1 MAFNQKEYINNYL
14 KENYFKPTIRI
25 PKEKKEVINAVAL
38 KTGKSIN
45 QLFIEAFEDK
55 YKVDLSIPVNKLTG
69 DNK

>member
-1 MAFNQKEYINNYL
+1 MAFNQQEYINNYL
-14 KENYFKPTIRI
+14 KENYYTIKLRMY
-25 PKEKKEVINAVAL
+25 KEKKDVVKAVST

-55 YKVDLSIPVNKLTG
+55 YKVDLSIPTNKLMG